1 MPTINIHDA
10 KTHLSRILSRVE
22 GGEEIIISKAGR
34 PVARIV
40 PLKEKMKKRIPG
52 TAKGSITIMKDFF
65 RPLSEDI
72 LNEFE
77 K

>member
-1 MPTINIHDA
+1 MPTVNIHDA
-10 KTHLSRILSRVE
+10 KTHLSRILNRVE
-22 GGEEIIISKAGR
+22 GGEEIIIAKAGR

-52 TAKGSITIMKDFF
+52 TAKGRIIIMKDFF
-65 RPLSEDI
+65 SPLPEDI
-72 LNEFE
+72 LDDFE